1 MPQMKFADS
10 RVCFCRAF
18 LSLRG
23 DPCAASDSSSFWWCV
38 ARLARRRIS
47 RPPTPAADYP
57 TEVSALTLGPAADY
71 PTEASA
77 LTLGPA
83 TAAPPMQG
91 LGTEALAAQRTTNSA
106 SS

>member
-57 TEVSALTLGPAADY
+57 TEAPALTLGPAAADY

-83 TAAPPMQG
+83 TAAPPMRG
-91 LGTEALAAQRTTNSA
+91 LGTEAGAAHGWTPA
-106 SS
+106 